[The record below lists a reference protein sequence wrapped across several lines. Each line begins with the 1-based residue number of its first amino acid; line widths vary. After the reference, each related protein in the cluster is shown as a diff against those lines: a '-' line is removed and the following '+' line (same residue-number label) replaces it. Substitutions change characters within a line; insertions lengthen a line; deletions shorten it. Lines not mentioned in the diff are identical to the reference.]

1 MMPPVSLPLNG
12 GTSSARAGAQ
22 ASIPH
27 MATKLAAPI
36 IRIADSISLG
46 RTLARVPQKWIAL
59 SRSEH
64 HLVLVRIRR
73 RGKKGR
79 PVDGDLAGRCC
90 RVALDLLRAS
100 RHRRRV
106 GSSRRIA
113 HARPLHNPET
123 TQSSQRGGG
132 GPRAVG
138 VWPPGRGG

>member
-27 MATKLAAPI
+27 MATRLAAPI
-36 IRIADSISLG
+36 IRIADSILLG

-106 GSSRRIA
+106 GSSGGLPMRD
-113 HARPLHNPET
+113 LFT
-123 TQSSQRGGG
+123 TLKRLSLGA
-132 GPRAVG
+132 AVG
-138 VWPPGRGG
+138 LGLLAFGQPAEAAN